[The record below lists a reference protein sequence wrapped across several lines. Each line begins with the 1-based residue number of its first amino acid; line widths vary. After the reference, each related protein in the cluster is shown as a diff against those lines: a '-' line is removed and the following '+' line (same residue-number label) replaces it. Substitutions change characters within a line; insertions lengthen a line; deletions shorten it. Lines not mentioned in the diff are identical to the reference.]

1 MQPVDAILDE
11 AVGSTRAKSRL
22 TPGMALFAYLA
33 LGLLETVVA
42 FFAFDRTDDHYYFM
56 SLANLGTSVV
66 PLTGVEVYDL
76 KAIVA
81 GNVFYWMTAPSRL
94 LGGAELTHLLWLRAL
109 TLLGF
114 YAAFEAV
121 KSGSSLARW
130 APKEQVEIRRNLFL
144 WAVLLF
150 PAQIAWTASLL
161 RDGISCALLFFSI
174 YLWRSRWKLFALPL
188 LGASLS
194 LRPEFV
200 LVPVCLVGSRWI
212 MRYRWCA
219 RHPGTCLL
227 LLCVV
232 GSLECFGPRYASS
245 QFALAVF
252 SNAGQAYPDI
262 TSLFDLPGYLAVA
275 IQGLIDPL
283 PIANLAA
290 LSPFGMA
297 ETVFFLVLLVLAVR
311 VLRKMNTVEKARAV
325 ASLLLLWFFAYFE
338 SFVSSYSRHRIAL
351 VVLLMAVVAC
361 SGYRPR
367 YRLEPAHPAEPGATC
382 FP

>member
-1 MQPVDAILDE
+1 MLTLNENLRE
-11 AVGSTRAKSRL
+11 AAPESYTRARL
-22 TPGMALFAYLA
+22 TPGMALFAYFV

-42 FFAFDRTDDHYYFM
+42 YFVFDRTDDHYYFL
-56 SLANLGTSVV
+56 SIANTGTSVV
-66 PLTGVEVYDL
+66 PLTGVEAYDL
-76 KAIVA
+76 KAIFA
-81 GNVFYWMTAPSRL
+81 AYVFYWITLPSRL
-94 LGGAELTHLLWLRAL
+94 LGGNELTHLLWLRGL

-130 APKEQVEIRRNLFL
+130 APREQVETRRNLFL

-161 RDGISCALLFFSI
+161 RDGISCALLFFAI
-174 YLWRSRWKLFALPL
+174 YLWRGRWKLFALPL

-200 LVPVCLVGSRWI
+200 LVPVCLAGARWI

-219 RHPGTCLL
+219 RNPGTCLL

-232 GSLECFGPRYASS
+232 GSLLCFEPRYASS
-245 QFALAVF
+245 QFSLAVF
-252 SNAGQAYPDI
+252 TGLAYPDV
-262 TSLFDLPGYLAVA
+262 TSLFDVPGYLAVA
-275 IQGLIDPL
+275 LQGLIDPL
-283 PIANLAA
+283 PITNLAA
-290 LSPFGMA
+290 PSAFGMA
-297 ETVFFLVLLVLAVR
+297 ETIFFLVLLVLAMR
-311 VLRKMNTVEKARAV
+311 ALGKMNTNEKARAV

-351 VVLLMAVVAC
+351 VVLLMAVVVC

-367 YRLEPAHPAEPGATC
+367 YRLKPVRVADSGAAC